1 MISRFISSLPIIL
14 FVLFVVGVPFW
25 LSQSPRVPSETRETV
40 PTRVPDYVME
50 NMTAVQM
57 GDGGA
62 ARQMLFAKRAIHYAD
77 DDSVYLEEPYF
88 VETQPGKP
96 AVQAKSDQAEI
107 VNENKDIYLKGD
119 VMLIRNGN
127 KSRDETTLSTS
138 LLHLIPGDD
147 IAKTDKPVVIR
158 ESNAVIK
165 AIGMEMN
172 SRTGVTKLASQVKVV
187 HGKSR

>member
-1 MISRFISSLPIIL
+1 MISRFISWLPFIL
-14 FVLFVVGVPFW
+14 FAFFVVGVPLW
-25 LSQSPRVPSETRETV
+25 LGQSPRTPSETRGTV
-40 PTRVPDYVME
+40 PARVPDYLME

-57 GDGGA
+57 GDDGV

-77 DDSVYLEEPYF
+77 DDSVYLEEPYL

-96 AVQAKSDQAEI
+96 PVQAKSDQAEI
-107 VNENKDIYLKGD
+107 MNNNRDIYMKGE

-127 KSRDETTLSTS
+127 RNGGETTLSTS
-138 LLHLIPGDD
+138 LLHLIPADD
-147 IAKTDKPVVIR
+147 IVKTNKPVVIR

-172 SRTGVTKLASQVKVV
+172 NRTGVTKLVSQVKVV